1 MRKPRATTA
10 APPDPARQGHHG
22 GMTAQPP
29 SGETDAEA
37 RTRHLA
43 WLNNQTALP
52 PARIRETYEQHG
64 RGVWQAIYGD
74 DPAFTYVPLARVNP
88 RVFHLAEAYD
98 PEDQFVTSAK
108 YSQIADSERLRTAP
122 AALAAACRWSCS
134 GRRGEG
140 PVAGPGVEPDAV
152 TIACPS
158 EPVRA
163 LRGQLRPVT
172 LK

>member
-37 RTRHLA
+37 RTRHLP

-88 RVFHLAEAYD
+88 ASSTWPRRTTRRISSLWSSG
-98 PEDQFVTSAK
+98 TSPGSA
-108 YSQIADSERLRTAP
+108 SIRPASSATTRSPSWTDER
-122 AALAAACRWSCS
+122 AAQASA
-134 GRRGEG
+134 RR
-140 PVAGPGVEPDAV
+140 
-152 TIACPS
+152 
-158 EPVRA
+158 RH
-163 LRGQLRPVT
+163 
-172 LK
+172 

>member
-1 MRKPRATTA
+1 MRALRATTA

-74 DPAFTYVPLARVNP
+74 DPAVTYVPLARVNP

-98 PEDQFVTSAK
+98 PEDQFVVVIRDLPRIGIYTAPHHRRRRGRLPGLTSAPPGLAH
-108 YSQIADSERLRTAP
+108 ADVTTAGHIDRSET
-122 AALAAACRWSCS
+122 RWS
-134 GRRGEG
+134 
-140 PVAGPGVEPDAV
+140 P
-152 TIACPS
+152 
-158 EPVRA
+158 
-163 LRGQLRPVT
+163 
-172 LK
+172 

>member
-1 MRKPRATTA
+1 
-10 APPDPARQGHHG
+10 
-22 GMTAQPP
+22 MTAQPP

-98 PEDQFVTSAK
+98 PEDQFVVVIQDLPRIGSYRPASSATTRAPSWTDERAAQASARRRHQSLVTSTGVRP
-108 YSQIADSERLRTAP
+108 D
-122 AALAAACRWSCS
+122 
-134 GRRGEG
+134 GRRSRTGSL
-140 PVAGPGVEPDAV
+140 AG
-152 TIACPS
+152 
-158 EPVRA
+158 R
-163 LRGQLRPVT
+163 QRP
-172 LK
+172 